1 MLLSVAPPRKDSR
14 VSPRREVKYL
24 ALHAQLLA
32 AVRPVPVFSPA
43 MPLHEMN
50 RLPGCYAV
58 VLAGGEGSRFW
69 PASRPDR
76 PKQLLPLGS
85 ARPLIRDTLD
95 RAQALVGPDRVRVI
109 AREPLIAS
117 LCEAAPGLEMDHFFV
132 EPEARS
138 TGPALAWAAFEIEKS
153 SPGAL
158 MISLHSDHVIHPI
171 SELVE
176 TIERAVSAAKRGS
189 LVCIGIEPDRPETG
203 YGYVE
208 VGSSTGERTWRA
220 RRFVEKP
227 DLKTAEGYLAAGGF
241 LWNSGIFVWRAADLL
256 AAMRELAP
264 EIAASLPLLESDGP
278 EAFFGAVEPV
288 SVDVAVMERSPAV
301 EVVLAT
307 FAWDDVGSWNALART
322 READG
327 HGNVLVG
334 SAEAVDS
341 ARNVV
346 WAEDGRVILFDVDDL
361 VVVRSGDTTMV
372 TRRSSAPDLKKLV
385 GRLRT
390 GGT

>member
-1 MLLSVAPPRKDSR
+1 MPVH
-14 VSPRREVKYL
+14 EV
-24 ALHAQLLA
+24 
-32 AVRPVPVFSPA
+32 
-43 MPLHEMN
+43 N
-50 RLPGCYAV
+50 RYPDCYAV
-58 VLAGGEGSRFW
+58 ILAGGEGSRFW

-85 ARPLIRDTLD
+85 TRPLIQDTLD
-95 RAQALVGPDRVRVI
+95 RAEALVGPDRVRVI
-109 AREPLIAS
+109 ASEPLIAP
-117 LCEAAPGLEMDHFFV
+117 LCEAAPGLELDRFLV

-138 TGPALAWAAFEIEKS
+138 TGPALAWAAYEIEKS

-158 MISLHSDHVIHPI
+158 MISLHSDHVIHPM
-171 SELVE
+171 SELEE
-176 TIERAVSAAKRGS
+176 TIDLAVSAVRRGS

-208 VGSSTGERTWRA
+208 VGNSTGNRTWRA

-227 DLKTAEGYLAAGGF
+227 DLTTAEGYLATGGF

-256 AAMRELAP
+256 AAMHELAP
-264 EIAASLPLLESDGP
+264 EIAATLPLLESEGP
-278 EAFFGAVEPV
+278 EAFFGAVESV
-288 SVDVAVMERSPAV
+288 SVDVAVMERSPSV

-346 WAEDGRVILFDVDDL
+346 WAEHGKVILFDVDDL

-372 TRRSSAPDLKKLV
+372 TRRSSASDLKKLL

-390 GGT
+390 GGK

>member
-1 MLLSVAPPRKDSR
+1 MSGLD
-14 VSPRREVKYL
+14 
-24 ALHAQLLA
+24 
-32 AVRPVPVFSPA
+32 
-43 MPLHEMN
+43 MN
-50 RLPGCYAV
+50 RFSDCYAV

-85 ARPLIRDTLD
+85 GRPLIQDTVD
-95 RAQALVGPDRVRVI
+95 RAEALVGPDHVRVI
-109 AREPLIAS
+109 ASEALVRS
-117 LCEAAPGLEMDHFFV
+117 LCDASPGLTIERFLI

-138 TGPALAWAAFEIEKS
+138 TGPALAWAAHEIEAS
-153 SPGAL
+153 NPGAI
-158 MISLHSDHVIHPI
+158 MISLHADHVIHPL
-171 SELVE
+171 SQLLE
-176 TIERAVSAAKRGS
+176 TTERAVSAAARGS

-208 VGSSTGERTWRA
+208 TGEATGDRTWRA

-227 DLKTAEGYLAAGGF
+227 DRATAEGYLADGGF

-264 EIAASLPLLESDGP
+264 EISAALPLLESDGP
-278 EAFFGAVEPV
+278 EAFFRSVEPV

-301 EVVLAT
+301 EVVLAS
-307 FAWDDVGSWNALART
+307 FAWDDVGSWNALVRT
-322 READG
+322 READE

-346 WAEDGRVILFDVDDL
+346 WAEDGRIVLFDVEDL
-361 VVVRSGDTTMV
+361 VVVRSGDVMMV

-385 GRLRT
+385 GHLRN
-390 GGT
+390 GGG

>member
-1 MLLSVAPPRKDSR
+1 
-14 VSPRREVKYL
+14 
-24 ALHAQLLA
+24 
-32 AVRPVPVFSPA
+32 
-43 MPLHEMN
+43 
-50 RLPGCYAV
+50 
-58 VLAGGEGSRFW
+58 
-69 PASRPDR
+69 
-76 PKQLLPLGS
+76 
-85 ARPLIRDTLD
+85 
-95 RAQALVGPDRVRVI
+95 
-109 AREPLIAS
+109 
-117 LCEAAPGLEMDHFFV
+117 
-132 EPEARS
+132 
-138 TGPALAWAAFEIEKS
+138 
-153 SPGAL
+153 
-158 MISLHSDHVIHPI
+158 MISLHADHVIHPM

-176 TIERAVSAAKRGS
+176 TIERATSAAKRGS

-208 VGSSTGERTWRA
+208 VGSSTGDRTWRA

-227 DLKTAEGYLAAGGF
+227 DLKTAERYFAAGGF

-264 EIAASLPLLESDGP
+264 EIASTLPLLESEGP
-278 EAFFGAVEPV
+278 EAFFEAVEPV
-288 SVDVAVMERSPAV
+288 SVDVAVMERSPSV

-327 HGNVLVG
+327 AGNVLVG

-346 WAEDGRVILFDVDDL
+346 WAEDGRVILFDVNDL

-372 TRRSSAPDLKKLV
+372 TSRSSAPDLKKLV

>member
-1 MLLSVAPPRKDSR
+1 M
-14 VSPRREVKYL
+14 
-24 ALHAQLLA
+24 
-32 AVRPVPVFSPA
+32 
-43 MPLHEMN
+43 
-50 RLPGCYAV
+50 

-69 PASRPDR
+69 PASRPYR

-85 ARPLIRDTLD
+85 ARPLIQDSVD
-95 RAQALVGPDRVRVI
+95 RAEALVGPDRVRVI
-109 AREPLIAS
+109 ASEPLIAP
-117 LCEAAPGLEMDHFFV
+117 LCDASPGLTVDHFLV
-132 EPEARS
+132 EPAARS

-158 MISLHSDHVIHPI
+158 MISLHADHVIHPL

-176 TIERAVSAAKRGS
+176 TIERAVLAAERGA

-208 VGSSTGERTWRA
+208 TGDATGDRTWRA

-227 DLKTAEGYLAAGGF
+227 DRATAEGYLAAGGF
-241 LWNSGIFVWRAADLL
+241 LWNSGIFVWRAADVLS
-256 AAMRELAP
+256 AMRDLAP
-264 EIAASLPLLESDGP
+264 EISAALPLLESDGP
-278 EAFFGAVEPV
+278 EAFFGAVAPV

-301 EVVLAT
+301 EVVLAS

-322 READG
+322 READER
-327 HGNVLVG
+327 GNVLLG
-334 SAEAVDS
+334 SAEAVDA

-346 WAEDGRVILFDVDDL
+346 WAEDGRIILFDVEDL
-361 VVVRSGDTTMV
+361 VVVRSGDVTMV

-385 GRLRT
+385 SHLRT
-390 GGT
+390 GGE

>member
-1 MLLSVAPPRKDSR
+1 
-14 VSPRREVKYL
+14 
-24 ALHAQLLA
+24 
-32 AVRPVPVFSPA
+32 
-43 MPLHEMN
+43 MPLLEMN
-50 RLPGCYAV
+50 RLPDWYAV

-85 ARPLIRDTLD
+85 ARPLIQDALD

-109 AREPLIAS
+109 AGEPLIES
-117 LCEAAPGLEMDHFFV
+117 LCEAAPGLEVGHFLV
-132 EPEARS
+132 EPAARS

-158 MISLHSDHVIHPI
+158 MISLHADHVIHPM

-176 TIERAVSAAKRGS
+176 TIERAASAAKRGS

-208 VGSSTGERTWRA
+208 VGSSTGDRTWRA

-227 DLKTAEGYLAAGGF
+227 DLKTAERYLAAGGF

-256 AAMRELAP
+256 TAMRELAP
-264 EIAASLPLLESDGP
+264 EIAAALPLLESEGP

-288 SVDVAVMERSPAV
+288 SVDVAVMERSPSV

-346 WAEDGRVILFDVDDL
+346 WAEGGRVILFDVDDL

-372 TRRSSAPDLKKLV
+372 ASRSSAPDLKKLV